1 MVGDRF
7 FRHIYS
13 ACWDPEVRLREM
25 DRDDIDTQVISATPV
40 LFAYERPVEHALDC
54 ARLFNDAAL
63 ELCSRGKGRLKS
75 FCQVPLQNIDAA
87 CKELTRCMQSGHLGV
102 QIGNHVGS
110 KNLDDAG
117 IVTFLQHCADEGAA
131 VLVHPWEMFGPE
143 RMPKYMMPWTVGMP
157 AETQL
162 SVVALI
168 LSGAFDRL
176 PSTLRIC
183 FAHGGGSFAY
193 LLGRLENAWHHHP
206 VARGE
211 CEHPPSHYLNRFFVD
226 SAVFDQRTLQFL
238 VGTMGV
244 DQVMLGSDYP
254 FPLGEERVGSLIR
267 QSNLPQPAKTKLLSG
282 NAIRFLGLNA
292 EPGEAEDQK
301 SDAAVAGSPRASEPG
316 QLTYGSYLKIPEL
329 LELQQP
335 QSSPPH
341 HDEMLFILVH
351 QTYELWF
358 KELLHDLD
366 AVVANLRR
374 AGAAPQ
380 SRDEVYE
387 AARLLR
393 RCTEITR
400 VLVEQFTILET
411 MLPTHFLAFRSLLEP
426 ASGFQSEQFRE
437 IEFLCG
443 LKDEKML
450 RYHRPTPEAYT
461 SLKRRLEE
469 PSLHDAFFDALQ
481 SMGKLAPAAE
491 GTTDK
496 ERFEARARAVH
507 ALYKDEHHH
516 RDWIDVCERLTEFD
530 ELVVSWRLR
539 HIQLVE
545 RIIGVRMGTGGSSG
559 ASYLKLTLDK
569 KFFPEL
575 WEARTL
581 LTE

>member
-1 MVGDRF
+1 
-7 FRHIYS
+7 
-13 ACWDPEVRLREM
+13 
-25 DRDDIDTQVISATPV
+25 
-40 LFAYERPVEHALDC
+40 
-54 ARLFNDAAL
+54 
-63 ELCSRGKGRLKS
+63 
-75 FCQVPLQNIDAA
+75 
-87 CKELTRCMQSGHLGV
+87 
-102 QIGNHVGS
+102 
-110 KNLDDAG
+110 
-117 IVTFLQHCADEGAA
+117 
-131 VLVHPWEMFGPE
+131 
-143 RMPKYMMPWTVGMP
+143 MP

-183 FAHGGGSFAY
+183 FAHGGGSFAF

-211 CEHPPSHYLNRFFVD
+211 CEHPPSHYLNRFSVD
-226 SAVFDQRTLQFL
+226 SAVFDQRALQFL
-238 VGTMGV
+238 VGTMGA

-267 QSNLPQPAKTKLLSG
+267 QSNLPQHTKAKLLGG
-282 NAIRFLGLNA
+282 NAMRFLGLKA
-292 EPGEAEDQK
+292 EAHEAGDKK
-301 SDAAVAGSPRASEPG
+301 SGAAAGSSPLAPEPG
-316 QLTYGSYLKIPEL
+316 QLTYSSYLKVPEL

-335 QSSPPH
+335 QSLPPH
-341 HDEMLFILVH
+341 HDELLFILVH

-380 SRDEVYE
+380 SHDEVYE

-411 MLPTHFLAFRSLLEP
+411 MLPTHFLAFRGLLEP

-450 RYHRPTPEAYT
+450 RYHRPTPEAYASSEAPVGGT
-461 SLKRRLEE
+461 FAARR
-469 PSLHDAFFDALQ
+469 
-481 SMGKLAPAAE
+481 
-491 GTTDK
+491 
-496 ERFEARARAVH
+496 
-507 ALYKDEHHH
+507 
-516 RDWIDVCERLTEFD
+516 I
-530 ELVVSWRLR
+530 LR
-539 HIQLVE
+539 SFAGDGQTCAG
-545 RIIGVRMGTGGSSG
+545 RRG
-559 ASYLKLTLDK
+559 DD
-569 KFFPEL
+569 
-575 WEARTL
+575 
-581 LTE
+581 